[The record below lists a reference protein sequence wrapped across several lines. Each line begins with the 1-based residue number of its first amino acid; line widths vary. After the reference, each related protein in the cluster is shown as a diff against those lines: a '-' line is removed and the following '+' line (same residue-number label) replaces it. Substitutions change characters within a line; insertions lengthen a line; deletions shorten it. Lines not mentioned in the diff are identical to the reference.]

1 MTMNSNRLS
10 IAAFR
15 CIAIGAL
22 AACAAGVC
30 GCASARIELAE
41 KFGYAKREQLTD
53 KVKAA
58 RDGQEEA
65 KQQFESALAEFIAVT
80 GVEVKDLE
88 ARYSKLTREHERSK
102 ARAATVTDRIRN
114 VERVGEALFRE
125 WREELKQ
132 YSSDTMRIASER
144 QLDQPRAQY
153 DRLVC
158 AMKAAEGKMAPVL
171 AAFNDQV
178 LFLTHNLNARAIASL
193 QGTVSQVQDDV
204 AALVREMEAAIA
216 EANAFIDE
224 LSGS

>member
-1 MTMNSNRLS
+1 MNLS
-10 IAAFR
+10 VIRSLVGQFLLCAVVGVAL
-15 CIAIGAL
+15 GAT
-22 AACAAGVC
+22 
-30 GCASARIELAE
+30 GCASTRIELAE

-53 KVKAA
+53 KVKSA

-88 ARYSKLTREHERSK
+88 ARYAKLTKEYERSK

-132 YSSDTMRIASER
+132 YTSDTMRSASER
-144 QLDQPRAQY
+144 QLDQTRAQY
-153 DRLVC
+153 DRLVG
-158 AMKAAEGKMAPVL
+158 AMKTAEGKMAPVL

-178 LFLTHNLNARAIASL
+178 LFLKHNLNARAIASL

-216 EANAFIDE
+216 EANSFIDE
-224 LSGS
+224 LNAR

>member
-1 MTMNSNRLS
+1 MIVNQSVFGGSLVRVVVCS
-10 IAAFR
+10 IMSFAMGMA
-15 CIAIGAL
+15 
-22 AACAAGVC
+22 
-30 GCASARIELAE
+30 GCASTRIELAE

-53 KVKAA
+53 KVKSA

-88 ARYSKLTREHERSK
+88 ARYSKLTKEYERSK

-132 YSSDTMRIASER
+132 YTSDTMRSASER
-144 QLDQPRAQY
+144 QLDQTRAQY
-153 DRLVC
+153 DRLVG
-158 AMKAAEGKMAPVL
+158 AMKTAEGKMAPVL

-178 LFLTHNLNARAIASL
+178 LFLKHNLNARAIASL

-204 AALVREMEAAIA
+204 AELVREMEAAIA
-216 EANAFIDE
+216 EANSFIDE
-224 LSGS
+224 LNAR